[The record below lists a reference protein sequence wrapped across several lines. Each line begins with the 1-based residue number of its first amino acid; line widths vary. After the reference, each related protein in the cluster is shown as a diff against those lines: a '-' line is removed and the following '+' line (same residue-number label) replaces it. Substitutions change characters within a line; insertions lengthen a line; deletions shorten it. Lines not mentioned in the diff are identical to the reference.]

1 MSSDSRDTGYRH
13 GTQPCT
19 GVLVANLGT
28 PDAPTTAAVRRYLAE
43 FLSDPRVIEVP
54 RAVWLP
60 ILHGVILRIRP
71 PRSARL
77 YQSIWT
83 EQGSPLLSISQRQA
97 QALQRALEARFRG
110 PVRVAPGMRYGRPS
124 IAGALS
130 VLREAGAARILVL
143 PLYPQYSATSTA
155 STFDAVADVLKTWR
169 RIPELRMV
177 THYHDDPGYIGA
189 LAASIR
195 EHWQAQGQAEKL
207 LFSFH
212 GIPKR
217 FFLAGDPYHCECHK
231 TARLVAE
238 HLQIPEERWQVTFQ
252 SRFGRAEWLKPYTDH
267 TLRTWVQGGLKSVDV
282 ICAGFSADCLETLQ
296 EIAQENR
303 HVFLSAGG
311 ESYRYIPALNDRP
324 DHIQALADLVAR
336 HTQGWPETSADWDAE
351 HATAQQAASR
361 ERAMR
366 MEVMEEA
373 GGRLGAGG

>member
-1 MSSDSRDTGYRH
+1 MSADTRDTGYRH
-13 GTQPCT
+13 GSQPCT
-19 GVLVANLGT
+19 GVIVANLGT

-54 RAVWLP
+54 RAIWWP

-97 QALQRALEARFRG
+97 QVLQSALETRFRG
-110 PVRVAPGMRYGRPS
+110 PVRVALGMRYGRPS
-124 IAGALS
+124 IASALNA
-130 VLREAGAARILVL
+130 LQDAGAARILVF
-143 PLYPQYSATSTA
+143 PLYPQYSAASTA

-169 RIPELRMV
+169 RIPELRMI
-177 THYHDDPGYIGA
+177 THYHDDPGYISA
-189 LAASIR
+189 LSASIR
-195 EHWQAQGQAEKL
+195 EHWQAHGPAEKL

-252 SRFGRAEWLKPYTDH
+252 SRFGREEWLKPYTDH
-267 TLRTWVQGGLKSVDV
+267 TLRALAQGALKSVDV

-296 EIAQENR
+296 ESAQENR
-303 HVFLSAGG
+303 HMFLAAGG

-324 DHIQALADLVAR
+324 DHVQALSDLVAK
-336 HTQGWPETSADWDAE
+336 HAQGWPESSNDWNAE
-351 HATAQQAASR
+351 RITAQQVASR
-361 ERAMR
+361 ERAM
-366 MEVMEEA
+366 MMGVEEQ
-373 GGRLGAGG
+373 RP